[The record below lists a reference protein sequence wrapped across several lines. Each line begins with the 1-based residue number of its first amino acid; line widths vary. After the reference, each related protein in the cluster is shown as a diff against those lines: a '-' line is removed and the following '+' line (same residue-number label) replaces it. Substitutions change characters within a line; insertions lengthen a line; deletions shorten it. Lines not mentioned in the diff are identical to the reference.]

1 MSEWWTYGAE
11 DFLLFSPRTYWRMF
25 ELQNEAYW
33 PLPVITLALGGIVT
47 FLAARGGAR
56 AIRVAAVILALAWT
70 FVAYTFLW
78 NRYASINWAIT
89 YVAPAFAL
97 QALLLLL
104 IAFRRAVAVQTR
116 GLAAWIGYGL
126 LAFATVGVPL
136 LAPLHGRD
144 RATSEVFGI
153 APDPTVIA
161 TLGFLL
167 LLRGRFVWPLYP
179 VPVLWTVLSGVTLY
193 TMGERQAWIVLLAL
207 LLAGVAVVTLGLD
220 FKRQRLDPR

>member
-1 MSEWWTYGAE
+1 MSEWWTYGAQ

-33 PLPVITLALGGIVT
+33 PLPVLTLALGGIVT
-47 FLAARGGAR
+47 FLAARASAR
-56 AIRVAAVILALAWT
+56 AIRVAAVILAAVWA

-78 NRYASINWAIT
+78 DRYADINWAIT

-104 IAFRRAVAVQTR
+104 IVFRRAIAVQTR

-144 RATSEVFGI
+144 GATSEVFGI

-179 VPVLWTVLSGVTLY
+179 IPVLWTLLSGVTLY
-193 TMGERQAWIVLLAL
+193 TMQEHQAWMPAIALAL
-207 LLAGVAVVTLGLD
+207 AAVAFFSRRRVPE
-220 FKRQRLDPR
+220 RA